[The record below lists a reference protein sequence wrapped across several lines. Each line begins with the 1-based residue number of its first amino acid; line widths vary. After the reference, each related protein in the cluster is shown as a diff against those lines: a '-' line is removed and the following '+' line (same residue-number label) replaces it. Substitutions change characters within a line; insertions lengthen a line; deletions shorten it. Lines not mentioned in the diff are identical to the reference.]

1 MVVVLSAQR
10 SPHILP
16 GAPGLPAEGLMRS
29 AGGRGPVAR
38 WARDTPGR
46 TGRAGVVT
54 VLHLWTTIA
63 LSVDGVTGQSFFTTH
78 PVDGIFP
85 GSEGAVGR
93 SLCLV
98 LNSVPSRRTGRAACL
113 HRLSTSLCTA
123 QLDVFRRS
131 QKTVSTVLYNGM

>member
-1 MVVVLSAQR
+1 MVVVLSAQQSR
-10 SPHILP
+10 HILP
-16 GAPGLPAEGLMRS
+16 GAPGLPADGLMRS
-29 AGGRGPVAR
+29 AGGHGPVAR

-98 LNSVPSRRTGRAACL
+98 LNSVPSRRTGRAACM
-113 HRLSTSLCTA
+113 HRLSTALCTER
-123 QLDVFRRS
+123 LDVAS
-131 QKTVSTVLYNGM
+131 GPEKTVGTVR

>member
-38 WARDTPGR
+38 RARDTPGR

-54 VLHLWTTIA
+54 VLHLWTTVA
-63 LSVDGVTGQSFFTTH
+63 LSVDGVTGQSFFTTQ

-85 GSEGAVGR
+85 GSVGAVGR

-113 HRLSTSLCTA
+113 HRLSTGLCTA

-131 QKTVSTVLYNGM
+131 QKTVPTVL

>member
-29 AGGRGPVAR
+29 AGGRRPVVRA
-38 WARDTPGR
+38 ARDTPGR
-46 TGRAGVVT
+46 TGRTGVVT
-54 VLHLWTTIA
+54 VLHLWTTVA
-63 LSVDGVTGQSFFTTH
+63 LSVDGVTGQSFFTTQ

-85 GSEGAVGR
+85 GSVGAVGR

-113 HRLSTSLCTA
+113 HRLSTGLCTA

-131 QKTVSTVLYNGM
+131 QKTVPTVL

>member
-1 MVVVLSAQR
+1 MIGVLSAQR
-10 SPHILP
+10 NRHILA
-16 GAPGLPAEGLMRS
+16 GAPGLPPDGLDALRRWPRGGCPGGPRH
-29 AGGRGPVAR
+29 ARAYGPGRG
-38 WARDTPGR
+38 
-46 TGRAGVVT
+46 VT

-63 LSVDGVTGQSFFTTH
+63 LSVDGVTGQSFFLTH
-78 PVDGIFP
+78 PVDGIAA
-85 GSEGAVGR
+85 GSEGAGGT

-131 QKTVSTVLYNGM
+131 QKTVSTVL

>member
-10 SPHILP
+10 GRPFPP
-16 GAPGLPAEGLMRS
+16 GAPGLPPDGLMRS

-38 WARDTPGR
+38 AARDTPGR
-46 TGRAGVVT
+46 RGRPGVVT
-54 VLHLWTTIA
+54 VLHLWTTVA
-63 LSVDGVTGQSFFTTH
+63 LSVDGVTGQSFFTTQ

-113 HRLSTSLCTA
+113 HRLSTGLCTA
-123 QLDVFRRS
+123 QLDVFRGS

>member
-1 MVVVLSAQR
+1 MVVVLSAQQSR
-10 SPHILP
+10 PFLP
-16 GAPGLPAEGLMRS
+16 GAPGLPPDGLMRS

-38 WARDTPGR
+38 RARDTPGR

-113 HRLSTSLCTA
+113 HRLSTDLCTER
-123 QLDVFRRS
+123 LDEVRGS
-131 QKTVSTVLYNGM
+131 QKTVTTVL